1 MLDALR
7 LINRHG
13 GAIWLFTT
21 LGEGILLAVWVAG
34 LAAVWLMADPSPE
47 LVHKVLAAV
56 YFPDHPEE
64 LFDRIP
70 EKILGASP
78 KTMALLA
85 TMALFLAASILFSV
99 TGMLGLIRQ
108 AAVEGRLSFA
118 DFFSFG
124 FRYFF
129 RMSALVLILAGMLM
143 GLGWLFFRLNSL
155 VDSQIAYWTAIWGM
169 GGVVG
174 LYLLACFSFAQTV
187 MLVERTGVVRTL
199 GSVFRLLGK
208 RPARAGLILLG
219 AWLSAGAGVA
229 LLGFVSAF
237 PVADSAVFSE
247 WDHRGDGGELFR
259 PADALYLSRLSRH
272 ALHGNPDPGLCEDEG
287 GVVPR
292 QEGGRI
298 SSASAGDLER
308 EVKGGHLER

>member
-155 VDSQIAYWTAIWGM
+155 VDSQIAYWIAIWGM

-208 RPARAGLILLG
+208 RPARAVFILLG

-237 PVADSAVFSE
+237 PWLILQFFPNGTIAAMVGSFFGLLMLFTFHAFPVTLYMGTLILAYVKMRE
-247 WDHRGDGGELFR
+247 ELF
-259 PADALYLSRLSRH
+259 PARKGKNLFRLSRRFG
-272 ALHGNPDPGLCEDEG
+272 AGGEG
-287 GVVPR
+287 G
-292 QEGGRI
+292 
-298 SSASAGDLER
+298 AS
-308 EVKGGHLER
+308 